1 MENEIQT
8 DWCIPGVKALD
19 ATTCYAL
26 PDAPSRTL
34 LVYLHGIV
42 PPEKTSV
49 QKTNVETVVQNA
61 ARRAGVV
68 AILPRGVK
76 GIGPHGY
83 SSWYGWPSTQPSYR
97 RHARELVEEIE
108 GKQKAMEQWLGTKFE
123 RRYVAGSSSGAYF
136 AALLALNGGMK
147 ADGFGFISGGAGH
160 ATKELATLPKTPV
173 YVGFGKYD
181 TVGGQARQLA
191 GVFEHAGFPVRIAE
205 HPVGHG
211 AKEIYLDEALAFFRE
226 H

>member
-1 MENEIQT
+1 M
-8 DWCIPGVKALD
+8 KALD
-19 ATTCYAL
+19 ATTCYVL
-26 PDAPSRTL
+26 PDAPSRIL

-42 PPEKTSV
+42 PPERTSA

-83 SSWYGWPSTQPSYR
+83 SRWYGWPSTQPSYQH
-97 RHARELVEEIE
+97 HAKELVEEIE
-108 GKQKAMEQWLGTKFE
+108 QKQKKMEQWLGTTFE

-136 AALLALNGGMK
+136 GALLALNGGMK
-147 ADGFGFISGGAGH
+147 ADGFALISGGAGR
-160 ATKELATLPKTPV
+160 ATKELGSLPKRPV

-181 TVGGQARQLA
+181 TVGEQARALA
-191 GVFEHAGFPVRIAE
+191 AVFEHAGFPVRVAE

-226 H
+226 R